1 MAALI
6 DESGTHKGSPSL
18 SVAAVVGARWQ
29 WRKFLS
35 YWSVVSVVD
44 SNAGF
49 NIDKRWI
56 ANFGSVDRSGS
67 TKELRETDLI
77 RIAERPRDRHGKRDG
92 RVAGT
97 LAGRRK
103 EQARPPRQK

>member
-18 SVAAVVGARWQ
+18 SVAAVVGAHWQ

-44 SNAGF
+44 SNVGF
-49 NIDKRWI
+49 NIDKKCI
-56 ANFGSVDRSGS
+56 ANFGIVDRPGTPRNCRKRTSFGS
-67 TKELRETDLI
+67 QSDQGIDTGSAT
-77 RIAERPRDRHGKRDG
+77 GG
-92 RVAGT
+92 
-97 LAGRRK
+97 
-103 EQARPPRQK
+103 

>member
-18 SVAAVVGARWQ
+18 SVAAVVGAHWQ

-67 TKELRETDLI
+67 TKELRERTSFGSQSDQGI
-77 RIAERPRDRHGKRDG
+77 DTGSATGG
-92 RVAGT
+92 
-97 LAGRRK
+97 
-103 EQARPPRQK
+103 